1 MGPALNPVFRGLA
14 RLARPLARP
23 AAWLLRRQQAY
34 LLWRLRRAIRDAD
47 AFDVVGNMFLSVA
60 PVNNEPGDGSD
71 GTRLLSK
78 PELTA
83 LLFAERRSPAPR
95 RPSPARVLGL
105 VDKLIPRVL
114 HTATLRALFEQV
126 RVKHQD
132 SAVVPRITLAAITRE
147 IYLRLPRFHQK
158 ERELLSELF
167 TPELHDS
174 LVARVGFGPDAMFA
188 IYDAFHSYI
197 PQRLAQRAE
206 AAKEEFTEALQ
217 SSAEFASILH
227 SHAGGF
233 DDAFRRVV
241 GRRAFDE
248 LPALVALSRQ
258 DMMTATD
265 VPEAELDALLS
276 LMSIDLD
283 ADNVGVVADFL
294 SGNNVMRTRPF
305 LARADA
311 NGEKAYMLVQPTSLI
326 FGMRELFEAALTLE
340 PTDQSYIKHRGQLLE
355 ERGMRALVDAIRP
368 DTALMNVTYVG
379 ADGKRFETDGLLII
393 GEVAIIV
400 EAKSNRLTPYAR
412 GGAPVRLWKELGP
425 IISKAAHQAERLS
438 AFIES
443 GTTEIHVVS
452 SMSADQPNK
461 LVRKNWDL
469 DVRNVRQ
476 IFTIALTLEDLNYI
490 ATISSELV
498 ESGLIPAEA
507 PSPWVV
513 NVHDLEVTARL
524 LTRPSEFV
532 QFLSRRRRASA
543 FSNIQAIDELD
554 YVMHYLM
561 FGLFPEGAMDTMT
574 LVQSLTDDLD
584 AWMFYEDGLR
594 ETPAP
599 KPQQEIDVETD
610 EILSALDEHR
620 PFGWMGASTG
630 LLELAPAERERI
642 SHEARRLRELS
653 AVDGTPHSMYFETA
667 GVGGKPLIF
676 IVMSFPPGARSKA
689 ITDRLTGYATLRRYA
704 SRADAVY
711 CFGSV
716 AGSDAVFDMFLTLDS
731 EWEVDSDL
739 DEAVQAAGLAPG
751 IEDSGEHRP

>member
-1 MGPALNPVFRGLA
+1 MSVFRSGGLFSYLCAALSLPGVMAPHVRGRILWRGDAIPPEEAVPSPFAALVWAFLCWILPEPRDPRARGGSRPARCPRRVVKYTNDPSMHRPRTGHFTRWPRSHTDLSDLHGEPSVMGPALNPVFRGLA

-60 PVNNEPGDGSD
+60 PVNSEPGDGSD

-114 HTATLRALFEQV
+114 HSATLRALFEQV

-158 ERELLSELF
+158 ERELLSDLF

-206 AAKEEFTEALQ
+206 AAKEEFTEALE
-217 SSAEFASILH
+217 SSAEFASIVH
-227 SHAGGF
+227 SQAGGF

-265 VPEAELDALLS
+265 VPATELDALLS

-340 PTDQSYIKHRGQLLE
+340 PQI
-355 ERGMRALVDAIRP
+355 RA
-368 DTALMNVTYVG
+368 
-379 ADGKRFETDGLLII
+379 
-393 GEVAIIV
+393 
-400 EAKSNRLTPYAR
+400 
-412 GGAPVRLWKELGP
+412 
-425 IISKAAHQAERLS
+425 
-438 AFIES
+438 
-443 GTTEIHVVS
+443 
-452 SMSADQPNK
+452 
-461 LVRKNWDL
+461 
-469 DVRNVRQ
+469 
-476 IFTIALTLEDLNYI
+476 
-490 ATISSELV
+490 ISSTAA
-498 ESGLIPAEA
+498 SFWRNEA
-507 PSPWVV
+507 CGRSS
-513 NVHDLEVTARL
+513 
-524 LTRPSEFV
+524 TRSDP
-532 QFLSRRRRASA
+532 
-543 FSNIQAIDELD
+543 
-554 YVMHYLM
+554 
-561 FGLFPEGAMDTMT
+561 
-574 LVQSLTDDLD
+574 
-584 AWMFYEDGLR
+584 
-594 ETPAP
+594 
-599 KPQQEIDVETD
+599 
-610 EILSALDEHR
+610 
-620 PFGWMGASTG
+620 
-630 LLELAPAERERI
+630 
-642 SHEARRLRELS
+642 
-653 AVDGTPHSMYFETA
+653 
-667 GVGGKPLIF
+667 
-676 IVMSFPPGARSKA
+676 
-689 ITDRLTGYATLRRYA
+689 TLR
-704 SRADAVY
+704 
-711 CFGSV
+711 
-716 AGSDAVFDMFLTLDS
+716 
-731 EWEVDSDL
+731 
-739 DEAVQAAGLAPG
+739 
-751 IEDSGEHRP
+751 

>member
-1 MGPALNPVFRGLA
+1 
-14 RLARPLARP
+14 
-23 AAWLLRRQQAY
+23 
-34 LLWRLRRAIRDAD
+34 
-47 AFDVVGNMFLSVA
+47 MFLSVA
-60 PVNNEPGDGSD
+60 PLGSEPGDGSD

-83 LLFAERRSPAPR
+83 LLFAERRSRATR
-95 RPSPARVLGL
+95 HPSPARVLAL
-105 VDKLIPRVL
+105 VDKLVPQVL

-132 SAVVPRITLAAITRE
+132 STVVPRITLAAITRE

-158 ERELLSELF
+158 ERELLYELF

-206 AAKEEFTEALQ
+206 EAKEEFTEALE
-217 SSAEFASILH
+217 SSAEFARILH

-233 DDAFRRVV
+233 DEAFRRVV

-248 LPALVALSRQ
+248 LSTLVALSRQ
-258 DMMTATD
+258 DMMTATG
-265 VPEAELDALLS
+265 VPEAELDALLE

-283 ADNVGVVADFL
+283 ADNEGVVADFL
-294 SGNNVMRTRPF
+294 NGNNVVRTRPF
-305 LARADA
+305 LARADE
-311 NGEKAYMLVQPTSLI
+311 NGEKTYMLVQPTSLI
-326 FGMRELFEAALTLE
+326 FGMRELFEAALTLQ

-425 IISKAAHQAERLS
+425 IISKAAQQAERLS
-438 AFIES
+438 TFIND
-443 GTTEIHVVS
+443 GITEIHVVS
-452 SMSADQPNK
+452 SMSADQPNGPA
-461 LVRKNWDL
+461 RKNWDL
-469 DVRNVRQ
+469 DVSDVRQ
-476 IFTIALTLEDLNYI
+476 VFTIALTLEDLNYI
-490 ATISSELV
+490 ATITSELV

-507 PSPWVV
+507 RSPWVV

-524 LTRPSEFV
+524 LTRPAEFV
-532 QFLSRRRRASA
+532 QFLSRRRRAST
-543 FSNIQAIDELD
+543 FNNIQAIDELD
-554 YVMHYLM
+554 YVMHYLV
-561 FGLFPEGAMDTMT
+561 FGLFPEGATNTMT

-610 EILSALDEHR
+610 EILSTLDEHR
-620 PFGWMGASTG
+620 PFGWMGASTS
-630 LLELAPAERERI
+630 LLELAPAERKRI

-653 AVDGTPHSMYFETA
+653 TVDGTPHSMYFETA
-667 GVGGKPLIF
+667 GVAGKPLIL
-676 IVMSFPPGARSKA
+676 IVMSFPRGTQANAIEAR
-689 ITDRLTGYATLRRYA
+689 LEGYATLRRYA
-704 SRADAVY
+704 SRADTVY
-711 CFGSV
+711 CFGAI
-716 AGSDAVFDMFLTLDS
+716 AGNDAVFDVFLTLDS
-731 EWEVDSDL
+731 EWTFDSTL
-739 DEAVQAAGLAPG
+739 DQATRAAGLAPG
-751 IEDSGEHRP
+751 INGTAAGRP